1 MGATLKDVA
10 RKAGVSAATVSRVLQ
25 DHPRISRKTKQLV
38 LACVNELGYTV
49 NNVAR
54 SLKTSHSRTIGFVC
68 PELTN
73 SFFMQVAKGVEDE
86 LRKAGISLILC
97 NSRED
102 PLEEAERL
110 QLLLAQC
117 VDGIILIPATRSAGH
132 LQAVRTSGVPVV
144 TVDRTFDDW
153 QTDAVLVDNRGGSKA
168 ATEALLRRG
177 YRRIAYI
184 GGDLSLLTARERDL
198 GYREA
203 FAQAGLSVDETL
215 IRYGDFHVESGSVL
229 MGELMGLS
237 NPPRAVFLANYFMYL
252 GAVRWLLEH
261 RSENAQPGVFQSEG
275 AGPGET
281 HPIGLGAGNPFGR
294 TIALANF
301 DNLEHLSVFGGSD
314 VVVEQPMQELGQQAA
329 ALLLRRI
336 GGDRQGFPES
346 IRLGT
351 RVLLSPAQEPSGTGK
366 PDQSGKIFSGSNM
379 PEEHRTQDT
388 GRIPR
393 RSGA

>member
-25 DHPRISRKTKQLV
+25 DHPRISGKTKQLV
-38 LACVNELGYTV
+38 LACVHELGYTV

-86 LRKAGISLILC
+86 LRKAGNSLILC

-117 VDGIILIPATRSAGH
+117 VDGVILIPATRSAAH
-132 LQAVRTSGVPVV
+132 LQAIRNSGVPVV

-168 ATEALLRRG
+168 ATEALLQRG

-198 GYREA
+198 GFREA
-203 FAQAGLSVDETL
+203 LTLADVPVDESL
-215 IRYGDFHVESGSVL
+215 VRYGDFHVDSGHTL
-229 MGELMGLS
+229 MGELMTLP
-237 NPPRAVFLANYFMYL
+237 NPPQAVFLANYFLYL
-252 GAVRWLLEH
+252 GAVRWLLEN
-261 RSENAQPGVFQSEG
+261 RAEREG
-275 AGPGET
+275 AAVQGVDRAGADA
-281 HPIGLGAGNPFGR
+281 LGFLDPVNRSPFGR
-294 TIALANF
+294 TVTLANF
-301 DNLEHLSVFGGSD
+301 DNLEHLSVFGGSE

-336 GGDRQGFPES
+336 RGDAKGFPEN
-346 IRLGT
+346 IRLET
-351 RVLLSPAQEPSGTGK
+351 RLLRASTVEAQDNGNRIQHTGHK
-366 PDQSGKIFSGSNM
+366 SEDK
-379 PEEHRTQDT
+379 E
-388 GRIPR
+388 RITR
-393 RSGA
+393 RSGT